1 MEKNVV
7 LIGFMGS
14 GKSTVGELLAQK
26 MNAPLL
32 DIDAEIEKKEGR
44 SIFEV
49 FETDSEE
56 GFREIETREI
66 GRTLNLEGH
75 VIACGGGAV
84 LRPENVAALKS
95 NGIFVYLE
103 TDPNVITERI
113 GEGGRNR
120 PLIKSTNPRQAID
133 ELLRERQAKYVQ
145 VADITVDTSDLEPQ
159 QVVDEIM
166 SALDAYG

>member
-1 MEKNVV
+1 MEKNLV
-7 LIGFMGS
+7 LIGFMGA
-14 GKSTVGELLAQK
+14 GKSTVGSLLAQK
-26 MNAPLL
+26 MSAPFL
-32 DIDAEIEKKEGR
+32 DIDAEIERKEGR

-66 GRTLNLEGH
+66 GKTLNLSGY

-103 TDPNVITERI
+103 TDANIITERI
-113 GEGGRNR
+113 GEDGKR
-120 PLIKSTNPRQAID
+120 PLLKSTNPRQAID
-133 ELLRERQAKYVQ
+133 ELLREREAKYRQ
-145 VADITVDTSDLEPQ
+145 VADITVDTSTLEPA

-166 SALDAYG
+166 SALDANG